1 MDRRTTA
8 AKMLLRDMMGATEGA
23 PTCPKKNPAISL
35 FEPRCRVCS
44 AGSAAKDL
52 PNGEAVRGLVDS
64 MLLLLATYRDT
75 LEAMQPLMQSWPENQ
90 RISYDSIRAHQKKHL
105 GFERWAAREKEAAHG
120 PT

>member
-1 MDRRTTA
+1 
-8 AKMLLRDMMGATEGA
+8 MGATEGA